1 MKIEPR
7 IKIYNNSKFNT
18 YFYYLKKDDL
28 DNIIKKHFKK
38 DLNYIEYKIEGE
50 ICYNYADYLIWY
62 EKFINSDEAL
72 LYKRKLKLK
81 KLKK

>member
-1 MKIEPR
+1 MKIKPR
-7 IKIYNNSKFNT
+7 IKIYNNSKTYNI
-18 YFYYLKKDDL
+18 YFYYIKEEDL
-28 DNIIKKHFKK
+28 DNILKKHFKK
-38 DLNYIEYKIEGE
+38 LKYIEYKIDGE
-50 ICYNYADYLIWY
+50 ICYNYTDYLIWY